1 MIQTLDT
8 FNNDSLDPKGL
19 YIIAM
24 NYYSKPGVTLGQDST
39 GELAPTADTFESGIS
54 EDAFYSVMED
64 FAAQHDQEVIYEDD
78 EVVIMTANEALYHAI
93 HEECGERFTYDIGG
107 QKWCS
112 LIFHMNSVSA
122 PKWKKTAMLRK
133 KTIHLMRRIWIHNDP
148 S

>member
-1 MIQTLDT
+1 MMQTLDT

-24 NYYSKPGVTLGQDST
+24 NYYSKPGVTLGQDGT

-64 FAAQHDQEVIYEDD
+64 FAVQHGQEVIYEDD
-78 EVVIMTANEALYHAI
+78 EVVIMTADEKLYHAI

-107 QKWCS
+107 QKMVQS
-112 LIFHMNSVSA
+112 YISYELSERAEMEENGYAEEEDDTYDV
-122 PKWKKTAMLRK
+122 P
-133 KTIHLMRRIWIHNDP
+133 HLDA
-148 S
+148 